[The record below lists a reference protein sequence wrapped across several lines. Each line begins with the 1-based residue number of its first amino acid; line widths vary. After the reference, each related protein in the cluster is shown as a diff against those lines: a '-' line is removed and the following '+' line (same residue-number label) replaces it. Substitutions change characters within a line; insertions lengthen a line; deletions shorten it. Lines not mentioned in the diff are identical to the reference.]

1 MRVLM
6 GESIQWRAIFFLS
19 HFHRWRL
26 SFFIT
31 SNRKCWL
38 GNFYFFRGIFHP
50 CDENVSKRKRGGMG
64 GQSCRTPR
72 SGGEPQ
78 KNARRTVGFRY
89 RKRRSFRSR
98 SAELQRQRERERWCQ
113 SIRAVWETQATPV
126 PAKDPVAASLSLS
139 VSHPLSASCIASHSC
154 LFFLFE
160 LLFTVA
166 IRSSFCSASITIVAV
181 AVWPLLTIKIGGVRV
196 QPSGFAILPL
206 RRRSSIHWLSPD
218 WPSLRRKFVYIR
230 LVFHT
235 GLYLLSPTVNRRSP
249 NKHTW
254 SRISILFVR
263 ATWPADRRACSASCR
278 PIFVI
283 ISWTLAGEPRFGL
296 NRLFVL
302 FCLFFLHCFGKTTI
316 WRTDQH
322 TMYSRFFS
330 IISRRGVRLLG
341 FSPFFAFFS
350 ACLQSWLSVTL
361 RLDDCPFHPGFF
373 SVSFFMLHFYYFQ
386 AIEWQ
391 SVTIDKPESGIFFYY
406 FHLVRAAWSSVG
418 QQAMTKP
425 NKNDF
430 HIWIS
435 AYPLELTGSSD
446 TPAFR
451 WNNSYINKRRKRSL
465 LFFFLLGGEGGGQRT
480 WTPL

>member
-1 MRVLM
+1 MEGNFLSIAFSPMTVEFLHNFQQEVLA
-6 GESIQWRAIFFLS
+6 GQFLFFSGDFSSLRWKCVEAEEGRDGGAVVQDTPQRWGTTEKRTQNGRISIQKEEELPEPVGRA
-19 HFHRWRL
+19 
-26 SFFIT
+26 T
-31 SNRKCWL
+31 
-38 GNFYFFRGIFHP
+38 
-50 CDENVSKRKRGGMG
+50 E
-64 GQSCRTPR
+64 
-72 SGGEPQ
+72 
-78 KNARRTVGFRY
+78 
-89 RKRRSFRSR
+89 
-98 SAELQRQRERERWCQ
+98 AEREREM
-113 SIRAVWETQATPV
+113 VPV
-126 PAKDPVAASLSLS
+126 YKSGLGNTGDTSTGQGSGGR